1 MKKLFFAAIAAL
13 VMVSVSNVFANNAQA
28 NMGTAL
34 PEDTTTTGT
43 VATEPA
49 TTDTVATEPATT
61 DTVAPEPATTGTT
74 EEKVSTGDSSAETAM
89 HMFSDSTEVKTPST
103 DSTNVA

>member
-13 VMVSVSNVFANNAQA
+13 VMVSVSNVFANSAQA

-43 VATEPA
+43 VAPEPA

-61 DTVAPEPATTGTT
+61 DTVAPEPATT
-74 EEKVSTGDSSAETAM
+74 EDNVSTGDSSAETAM
-89 HMFSDSTEVKTPST
+89 HMFSDSTEVETPST